1 MNLIRS
7 DLELWLI
14 VEQNF
19 EKNYDQLTKS
29 THQGL
34 CNVINILCDDYLITV
49 MEAKHLK
56 NVISKYKEQ
65 RNVNILE
72 IYIWKPLDR
81 KPRRMFIQKQ
91 ILKAIRNENRIFT

>member
-1 MNLIRS
+1 MKNVRS

-19 EKNYDQLTKS
+19 DEIYDMLIEKKS
-29 THQGL
+29 YQGL
-34 CNVINILCDDYLITV
+34 CNVINVLCNNNLITV

-65 RNVNILE
+65 RNINILE

-91 ILKAIRNENRIFT
+91 ILKAIRNE